1 MRRLLHIFVYS
12 VCLLQFPAFAS
23 IADSAGM
30 RVEVSQTLIKSFHD
44 SICHNSLL
52 VHFRFNCSLVE
63 SDYMDNLH
71 ALECFSALF
80 SDSIS
85 ALSVDTIIITSCA
98 SPKGMSSIIFVWP
111 VSVLLV

>member
-52 VHFRFNCSLVE
+52 VHFRFQLFVGGT
-63 SDYMDNLH
+63 DYMDNLH
-71 ALECFSALF
+71 AWNVFLLCFPTAFPL
-80 SDSIS
+80 
-85 ALSVDTIIITSCA
+85 C
-98 SPKGMSSIIFVWP
+98 
-111 VSVLLV
+111 LLIR